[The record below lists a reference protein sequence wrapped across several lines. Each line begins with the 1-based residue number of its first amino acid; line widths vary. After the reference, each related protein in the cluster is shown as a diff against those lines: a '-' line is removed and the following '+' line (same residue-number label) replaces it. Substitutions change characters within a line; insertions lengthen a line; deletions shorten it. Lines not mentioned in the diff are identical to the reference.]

1 MPIYWDSKK
10 GNLTFFGID
19 SALFWTDP
27 SIINMFAP
35 ITEEVGKD
43 LFRLLVAYSS
53 SLGTEQDFTAM
64 ISTLAD
70 NFSDGFLA
78 WGRAVSVAGWGSFE
92 LPEYNPDEKTAV
104 VIVRNSWEIIA
115 QHNLVPEKRWGAP
128 FMQGKLIGI
137 FSQAFGVPCW
147 ANDISYYESENPYT
161 EIRIFPSDLTIENEI
176 KILRYNK
183 MLENEKKLSSRVEQK
198 TAELQQ
204 AKAEIEQYSISL
216 EEKIAE
222 RTTELMNSNQQ
233 LQKVTGSK
241 ATMIRMAISQVTN
254 ACVWPRKH

>member
-1 MPIYWDSKK
+1 
-10 GNLTFFGID
+10 
-19 SALFWTDP
+19 
-27 SIINMFAP
+27 
-35 ITEEVGKD
+35 
-43 LFRLLVAYSS
+43 
-53 SLGTEQDFTAM
+53 
-64 ISTLAD
+64 
-70 NFSDGFLA
+70 
-78 WGRAVSVAGWGSFE
+78 
-92 LPEYNPDEKTAV
+92 
-104 VIVRNSWEIIA
+104 
-115 QHNLVPEKRWGAP
+115 
-128 FMQGKLIGI
+128 MQGKLIGI

-254 ACVWPRKH
+254 ACVWSRKH